1 MTDHGGTTWSSDPVT
16 EKFGIE
22 CEYIGDGVTMARL
35 KAGAEHCNMYGSVHG
50 AILFAMADV
59 GMGSA
64 ISKSLPEERRV
75 SSITVSAHYMQ
86 AMKPG
91 NIVAKSWV
99 VRKGA
104 RIATLKTEISDEN
117 GDMCA
122 FFSGNFYISEGRK
135 KENG

>member
-1 MTDHGGTTWSSDPVT
+1 MTDYGGSTWSSDPVT

-22 CEYIGDGVTMARL
+22 CEYIGGGVAMTTL
-35 KAGAEHCNMYGSVHG
+35 KAGTEHCNMYGVVHG

-64 ISKSLPEERRV
+64 VSKSLPEERRV

-91 NIVAKSWV
+91 NIVAKSWI

-104 RIATLKTEISDEN
+104 RIATLKTEICNDE

-122 FFSGNFYISEGRK
+122 FFSGNFYISET
-135 KENG
+135 KEE